1 VGIVAAVV
9 QGEIPNKETETA
21 PPSAGSGPRGS
32 EPAVSRDA
40 VASNF
45 DGVRERTDPA
55 SPRLVRVA
63 LQRTVAP
70 WTAKVSMVLVI
81 LGGLVAALFVPGLRE
96 SGEALSYA
104 PFLAS
109 MLFAWFLAP
118 IVAVAVAPRA
128 LADDD
133 REGYLAL
140 LASRGI
146 TRRRWLLARIG
157 ALAAVLAGVVAIAV
171 VPVGLLSVIL
181 APSGQHLGAFA
192 SFFAGLVHAVVF
204 GVFLAPFSFALT
216 GALPKGRPAGAS
228 TQPRGAGFTILLGI
242 LILDAVATQA
252 FGGIQALQRIT
263 TVPTLLR
270 ATTQFF
276 GPQGGRPVESLVAIV
291 VVAGLTAA
299 SLAVAYFRTAESG
312 ARGGASR

>member
-1 VGIVAAVV
+1 MGIVAAVV

-21 PPSAGSGPRGS
+21 STGAGSSVELGAGRS
-32 EPAVSRDA
+32 
-40 VASNF
+40 
-45 DGVRERTDPA
+45 A
-55 SPRLVRVA
+55 SPRLLRVA

-70 WTAKVSMVLVI
+70 WTAKIAVVLAI
-81 LGGLVAALFVPGLRE
+81 SAGPVAALFVPGLRE
-96 SGEALSYA
+96 SGEALSHA

-109 MLFAWFLAP
+109 MLFAWLLAP
-118 IVAVAVAPRA
+118 IVAVAVAPQA

-146 TRRRWLLARIG
+146 SRRRWLLARIG
-157 ALAAVLAGVVAIAV
+157 ALAAVLAGVVAVGVA
-171 VPVGLLSVIL
+171 PVGLLSVIL
-181 APSGQHLGAFA
+181 APSGQHLAAFA
-192 SFFAGLVHAVVF
+192 SFFAGLVHAAVF
-204 GVFLAPFSFALT
+204 GIFLAPFSFALT
-216 GALPKGRPAGAS
+216 GALPKGRPTGAS
-228 TQPRGAGFTILLGI
+228 TQPRGAGFTILVGI
-242 LILDAVATQA
+242 LILDALATQA
-252 FGGIQALQRIT
+252 FGGIHALRRIT

-276 GPQGGRPVESLVAIV
+276 GPQGGRAGESLVAIA

-299 SLAVAYFRTAESG
+299 SLAVAYFRIADGG

>member
-1 VGIVAAVV
+1 MGIVAAVV

-21 PPSAGSGPRGS
+21 PPSAGS
-32 EPAVSRDA
+32 AA
-40 VASNF
+40 
-45 DGVRERTDPA
+45 ERTPGGSA

-63 LQRTVAP
+63 LQRTFAP
-70 WTAKVSMVLVI
+70 WTAKLSIILVI
-81 LGGLVAALFVPGLRE
+81 LGGPVVALFVPGLRE
-96 SGEALSYA
+96 SGEALNYA

-252 FGGIQALQRIT
+252 FGGIHALQRIT

-299 SLAVAYFRTAESG
+299 SLAVAYFRTSESG

>member
-21 PPSAGSGPRGS
+21 STGAGSSVELGAG
-32 EPAVSRDA
+32 
-40 VASNF
+40 
-45 DGVRERTDPA
+45 RTAP
-55 SPRLVRVA
+55 PRLLRVA

-70 WTAKVSMVLVI
+70 WTAKIAVVLAI
-81 LGGLVAALFVPGLRE
+81 SAGPVAALFVSGLRE

-146 TRRRWLLARIG
+146 SRRRWLLARIG
-157 ALAAVLAGVVAIAV
+157 ALAAVLAGVVAVGVA
-171 VPVGLLSVIL
+171 PVGLLSVLL

-216 GALPKGRPAGAS
+216 GALPKGRPTGAS
-228 TQPRGAGFTILLGI
+228 AAQPRGAGFTILLGI

-252 FGGIQALQRIT
+252 FGGIHALQRIT

-299 SLAVAYFRTAESG
+299 SVAVAYIRTSESG